1 MIVANNDILV
11 LILSTTNP
19 KYQEF
24 KQAIRDTWV
33 KDLQEH
39 GVKCF
44 FYEGGELENSVD
56 GDTLKLN
63 APDDIFGV
71 SKKLIAAI
79 HFIFELHPQTK
90 IIYRTNLSS
99 YIDVNAFLRF
109 IEDNQLDN
117 EIYAGYLGT
126 ESIFRERF
134 YQFKILY
141 FLMRFIKFGK
151 KIRFASGSGFFLG
164 TTHCRKLLSS
174 RVNFHLVDDIMVAD
188 TIKVSP
194 SQLVVPLRLMVSD
207 KTRSS
212 IDERTYD
219 QLVHEK
225 NLFHYRF
232 KTDDREQDAA
242 LLMHFGDKSFRR
254 IFFTGNNNQ

>member
-1 MIVANNDILV
+1 MIAHNDIVV
-11 LILSTTNP
+11 LILSTTDP
-19 KYQEF
+19 VYDKF
-24 KQAIRDTWV
+24 KLAIRNTWAQ
-33 KDLQEH
+33 DFHRH

-44 FYEGGELENSVD
+44 FYEGGEVENSVD

-79 HFIFELHPQTK
+79 QFIFELHPQTK

-99 YIDVNAFLRF
+99 YIDVNTFLRF
-109 IEDNQLDN
+109 IKDNQLDN

-134 YQFKILY
+134 YQFRILY
-141 FLMRFIKFGK
+141 FLMRFFKFGK

-164 TTHCRKLLSS
+164 ATHCRKLLSS
-174 RVNFHLVDDIMVAD
+174 GINFRLVDDIMVAD

-194 SQLVVPLRLMVSD
+194 SQLVVPLRLLVSD